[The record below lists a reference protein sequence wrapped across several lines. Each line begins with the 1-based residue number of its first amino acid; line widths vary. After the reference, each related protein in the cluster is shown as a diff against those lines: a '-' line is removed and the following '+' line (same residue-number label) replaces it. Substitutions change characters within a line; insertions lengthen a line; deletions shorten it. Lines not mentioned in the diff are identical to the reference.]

1 MAGATLPEGSLM
13 QRTGIEHAR
22 FTPKP
27 RHIGLIVIQ
36 CVLLAALFTGA
47 GLVLAS
53 AIVSWADLS

>member
-1 MAGATLPEGSLM
+1 M